1 MVESEPSKD
10 NQIQDNTNQELE
22 QEYINDDQSIDEDE
36 YLQELHH
43 RLTQMKQER
52 KAAEQDAQ
60 VLDNRLNMLKS
71 EEDKTW
77 KKIEMTKKKA
87 NEKLYY
93 LQNMAEII
101 REREAIKQNRQEE
114 IENKRIMNQR
124 MKEEMRNN
132 FEMRKAEKQKQIL
145 EEAKLLKLQ
154 KQYNEQVLAYLNNE
168 LLNNNKNKCESIK
181 SQHTIEKEKKK
192 ILEKERKMKLKAELE
207 RKLLEEYRLKEEA
220 EDKKMQVEQE
230 EMEILK
236 RLQTKTQIQKD
247 SKPIFLIIKL
257 LA

>member
-10 NQIQDNTNQELE
+10 NQMQDNTNQEIE
-22 QEYINDDQSIDEDE
+22 QQYINDDQSIDEDE
-36 YLQELHH
+36 YLQELQC
-43 RLTQMKQER
+43 RLSQMKQER

-71 EEDKTW
+71 EEDKTL

-101 REREAIKQNRQEE
+101 RQRETIKQSRQEE
-114 IENKRIMNQR
+114 VENKRLMNQR
-124 MKEEMRNN
+124 MKEEMKNSL
-132 FEMRKAEKQKQIL
+132 EMRKEEKQKQIL

-181 SQHTIEKEKKK
+181 SQHSIEKEKKK
-192 ILEKERKMKLKAELE
+192 IMEKERKMKLKAELE

-220 EDKKMQVEQE
+220 EDKKMLVEQE

-247 SKPIFLIIKL
+247 SKLIPY
-257 LA
+257 